1 MSKPLALIDPLEPEE
16 RFELIDPLLPVE
28 ANAETATTT
37 PSPEQKPL
45 LDLTPFLTQKGITW
59 EAPPIDISPVEMQ
72 PQASMPFAQ
81 TSDQTPPTLVPAP
94 LKKAPTPYSVAQ
106 ELGTRLLLAFRAGVA
121 YMYAPESSIYLQ
133 LTRDDVLG
141 LVYRYA
147 RFAIEMDGRPSYAEA
162 VVKHLYGEDCFR
174 IKGFCRTGVV
184 AMKNKLLTF
193 SPFSVSQPTPQVL
206 VSIGVN
212 ANWAPGAACPL
223 FERFLEIA
231 CCGDEVLVAR
241 IWQILGYILAR
252 DTSAKRIFV
261 LSGPTNS
268 GKSLFVNLLSALFYP
283 QGRAVVTRSVKELSK
298 RFRRTALEDAA
309 LCLVPDMPNE
319 PIAEPVVG
327 VLKSLSGGDVIDDD
341 VKYREGVQ
349 FTFQGNLLL
358 TTNHE
363 LVLAEDDPALQS
375 RFLRL
380 PFLHSV
386 PLSEQDRDLL
396 PKLKCE
402 VDAIATRA
410 LLSYRVLRDNGYV
423 FEGDYEHDCP
433 VVGTS
438 KTGSVFEWSVA
449 EFVQKHFV
457 RQDGGVIFVEDAWKM
472 WMAETGHSLALARF
486 SALLFLSFPELAKA
500 GVHAKKHR
508 PGGKNAISAIIG
520 YTLS

>member
-37 PSPEQKPL
+37 PSPEQRQL
-45 LDLTPFLTQKGITW
+45 LDLTPFLTKEGITW
-59 EAPPIDISPVEMQ
+59 EALHTGLVPVGIL
-72 PQASMPFAQ
+72 PQASAPCITESNQA
-81 TSDQTPPTLVPAP
+81 SPVPVPEP
-94 LKKAPTPYSVAQ
+94 LKKTPTPFSVAQ
-106 ELGTRLLLAFRAGVA
+106 ELGTRLLLVFRAGEA
-121 YMYAPESSIYLQ
+121 FIYSPEYSIYLHIS
-133 LTRDDVLG
+133 RDEVLG
-141 LVYRYA
+141 LVYRHA
-147 RFAIEMDGRPSYAEA
+147 RFAIEMDGRPSYAES
-162 VVKHLYGEDCFR
+162 VVKCLYGDDRFR
-174 IKGFCRTGVV
+174 IEEFCRTGVV
-184 AMKNKLLTF
+184 AMKNALISF
-193 SPFSVSQPTPQVL
+193 SSLKVSPPSPQVL
-206 VSIGVN
+206 TSIGLD

-223 FERFLEIA
+223 FDRFLNSA
-231 CCGDEVLVAR
+231 CCGDKVLVER
-241 IWQILGYILAR
+241 VWQVMGYILAR

-261 LSGPTNS
+261 LSGPSNS
-268 GKSLFVNLLSALFYP
+268 GKSLLVNLLASFFVP
-283 QGRAVVTRSVKELSK
+283 QSRAVVTRSINELSR
-298 RFRRTALEDAA
+298 RFRRASLKDAA
-309 LCLVPDMPNE
+309 LCLVPDMPNV
-319 PIAEPVVG
+319 PVAEPVVG
-327 VLKSLSGGDVIDDD
+327 VLKSLSGGDIVDDD
-341 VKYREGVQ
+341 VKYQNGVQ

-358 TTNHE
+358 TSNHE

-380 PFLHSV
+380 PFMHSV
-386 PLSEQDRDLL
+386 PVSDQDRDLL
-396 PKLKCE
+396 QKLKCE